1 MARFFILGLNPT
13 MAWPDNRIDQQVR
26 EISSRVAGP
35 EGMEVVDVE
44 CKGNPRR
51 LAIRIFID
59 KPSGISHG
67 DCELIS
73 TQVGTI
79 LDVEEV
85 VPGSYTL
92 EVSSP
97 GLDRKLVKAE
107 DFERF
112 IGKKARL
119 KLRRARDGRR
129 QFTGRLRGF
138 EEGRIA
144 LELSEKSAKNENTV
158 IHVEYEEVEHARLVV
173 EL

>member
-1 MARFFILGLNPT
+1 

-26 EISSRVAGP
+26 EISGRVAGS

-51 LAIRIFID
+51 LTIRIFID
-59 KPSGISHG
+59 KPNGITHA

-79 LDVEEV
+79 LDVEQV

-97 GLDRKLVKAE
+97 GLDRRLVKAE

-112 IGKKARL
+112 RGKKARL
-119 KLRRARDGRR
+119 KLRRAREGRR
-129 QFTGRLRGF
+129 QFTGWLRGF
-138 EEGRIA
+138 KAGRIA
-144 LELSEKSAKNENTV
+144 LELSEKSAGDESHV
-158 IHVEYEEVEHARLVV
+158 IHVEYDEVEQARLVV

>member
-1 MARFFILGLNPT
+1 MASE
-13 MAWPDNRIDQQVR
+13 DRIDQQVSK
-26 EISSRVAGP
+26 IAGRVADS

-51 LAIRIFID
+51 LTIRIFID
-59 KPSGISHG
+59 KPNGITHA

-79 LDVEEV
+79 LDVEQV

-112 IGKKARL
+112 RGRKARL
-119 KLRRARDGRR
+119 RLRRAREGRR
-129 QFTGRLRGF
+129 HFTGRLRGF
-138 EEGRIA
+138 EAGRIA
-144 LELSEKSAKNENTV
+144 LELSDKSAGDESRV
-158 IHVEYEEVEHARLVV
+158 IHIEHDDVEQARLVV

>member
-1 MARFFILGLNPT
+1 MTASGE
-13 MAWPDNRIDQQVR
+13 RIDQRVLA
-26 EISSRVAGP
+26 IAGRVAGS
-35 EGMEVVDVE
+35 EGMEIVDVE
-44 CKGNPRR
+44 CKGTPRR
-51 LAIRIFID
+51 LTIRIFID
-59 KPSGISHG
+59 KPNGISHA
-67 DCELIS
+67 DCQLIS

-112 IGKKARL
+112 RGKKARL
-119 KLRRARDGRR
+119 TLRRAREGRR
-129 QFTGRLRGF
+129 QFTGRLGGF
-138 EEGRIA
+138 KAGRIA
-144 LELSEKSAKNENTV
+144 LELSEKSEGDDSRV
-158 IHVEYEEVEHARLVV
+158 IHVEYDEVEQARLVV

>member
-1 MARFFILGLNPT
+1 MASE
-13 MAWPDNRIDQQVR
+13 DRIDQQVSK
-26 EISSRVAGP
+26 IAGRVADS

-51 LAIRIFID
+51 LTIRIIID
-59 KPSGISHG
+59 KPNGITHA

-79 LDVEEV
+79 LDVEQV

-112 IGKKARL
+112 RGRKARL
-119 KLRRARDGRR
+119 RLRRAREGRR
-129 QFTGRLRGF
+129 HFTGRLRGF
-138 EEGRIA
+138 EAGRIA
-144 LELSEKSAKNENTV
+144 LELSDKSAGDESRV
-158 IHVEYEEVEHARLVV
+158 IHIEHDDVEQARLVV